1 MPPPLNATPARK
13 GVKSSGRLLGL
24 REKNYGN
31 AEEMDEQHF
40 VTINQGRLINK
51 VHFILDDSG
60 DYQKDTVLVILINKA
75 IVAAEED
82 ALKGDAFLSPI
93 K

>member
-1 MPPPLNATPARK
+1 
-13 GVKSSGRLLGL
+13 
-24 REKNYGN
+24 
-31 AEEMDEQHF
+31 MDEQHL

-51 VHFILDDSG
+51 VHFLFWMIQG

-75 IVAAEED
+75 IVGVEEED
-82 ALKGDAFLSPI
+82 ALKGDAFLSPV